1 MKRKILLGNR
11 YEGALYDLLRKVIA
25 DRFDFQMLDVVSQED
40 LAEKI
45 KDADYLLSSG
55 RLQIDESVLKY
66 AEKLKM
72 IQRTGVGL
80 DCIDL
85 DAVKNHGVP
94 LYVNPGVNAQS
105 VAEYTLMLMLMCLKN
120 SIAVSGSMTKGEWKK
135 QKFGISNH
143 ELYKKTVGIIGMGNI
158 GKRVA
163 KMLKSFDCEIL
174 YYDSFRLSKEDET
187 KLGVRYCDLEVLF
200 SSSDILSLH
209 CPYDKKTGAIISAE
223 QIKMMKDGVIIINTA
238 RGKLIKQEDLILA
251 LQSGKIL
258 FCGLDTYEE
267 EPLCGDNELRKM
279 NNVILSPHIAGLSY
293 ESYDRMFS
301 GAIDNIVKF
310 DRDLKEEIAECLAV

>member
-1 MKRKILLGNR
+1 M
-11 YEGALYDLLRKVIA
+11 
-25 DRFDFQMLDVVSQED
+25 
-40 LAEKI
+40 
-45 KDADYLLSSG
+45 
-55 RLQIDESVLKY
+55 
-66 AEKLKM
+66 
-72 IQRTGVGL
+72 
-80 DCIDL
+80 
-85 DAVKNHGVP
+85 
-94 LYVNPGVNAQS
+94 
-105 VAEYTLMLMLMCLKN
+105 
-120 SIAVSGSMTKGEWKK
+120 
-135 QKFGISNH
+135 
-143 ELYKKTVGIIGMGNI
+143 
-158 GKRVA
+158 
-163 KMLKSFDCEIL
+163 

-310 DRDLKEEIAECLAV
+310 DRGLKEEIAECLAV